1 MKSEGLKTRESIKKR
16 LLDLAVEAN
25 SIKDNE
31 LAVAILSAYNQC
43 PDNVTVH
50 NGALYMNGKPL
61 SISAATL
68 ADEMAAPIKHE
79 LDKRSRDA
87 QRRKG
92 FL

>member
-1 MKSEGLKTRESIKKR
+1 MNHEDLKTREGIKKR
-16 LLDLAVEAN
+16 LLDLAAEAN

-43 PDNVTVH
+43 PDNVAVH
-50 NGALYMNGKPL
+50 NGALYMNGKLL

-79 LDKRSRDA
+79 LDKRSREA